1 MSEFPERIQIKILS
15 YTAALSSRF
24 PTGKTFY
31 RISVGYSTGP
41 QALDTTTTPFF
52 IIYTN
57 DDLDPDAGS
66 RIYIDQLKKNTFTG
80 KNLYYHVF
88 NSSSVSLEKAIQ
100 IDDDGN
106 VINIFE
112 KK

>member
-1 MSEFPERIQIKILS
+1 MSEFPERIQIKISS

-31 RISVGYSTGP
+31 RISVGYSTGQ
-41 QALDTTTTPFF
+41 QALDSTTPFF

-66 RIYIDQLKKNTFTG
+66 RIYIDQLKKNTFGG

-88 NSSSVSLEKAIQ
+88 NSSDVSLEKAIQ
-100 IDDDGN
+100 IDNDGN
-106 VINIFE
+106 VINIFTG
-112 KK
+112 KN